1 MQNKPTA
8 KILEQVFAEV
18 SKDPDCVIILPKYL
32 QKKCLKFL
40 RQCLFKKRILKGS
53 GKNITESFV
62 TKRIS

>member
-1 MQNKPTA
+1 MQNKPIA

-40 RQCLFKKRILKGS
+40 R
-53 GKNITESFV
+53 
-62 TKRIS
+62 